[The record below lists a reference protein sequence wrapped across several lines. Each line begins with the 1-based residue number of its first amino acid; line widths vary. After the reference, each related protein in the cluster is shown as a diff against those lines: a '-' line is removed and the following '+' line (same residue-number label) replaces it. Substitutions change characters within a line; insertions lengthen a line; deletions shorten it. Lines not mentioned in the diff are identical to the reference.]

1 MINDEIQIGMLK
13 GGKEIYL
20 KSYKFT
26 KTTTSLALSTDQKPD
41 KIGIDP
47 YNKLPERG

>member
-1 MINDEIQIGMLK
+1 MLK

-26 KTTTSLALSTDQKPD
+26 KTTTLLNLTIDQKPD
-41 KIGIDP
+41 KIGVDP
-47 YNKLPERG
+47 YNKLPERA